1 MLFSFD
7 CENSFAAHSAFY
19 FLEYWLKW
27 LFKCKRLPTPDLS
40 SNSYPELLS
49 ITALARNSPPFHLKQ
64 TFERFK
70 EINIFKSFPDLF
82 TFYPSRNFSL
92 HYVPQSLLKN

>member
-27 LFKCKRLPTPDLS
+27 LFKCKRLPTPALGLMYFRAMSYLDMTKNKVTKVKQLGIYIYS
-40 SNSYPELLS
+40 SL
-49 ITALARNSPPFHLKQ
+49 TR
-64 TFERFK
+64 
-70 EINIFKSFPDLF
+70 
-82 TFYPSRNFSL
+82 
-92 HYVPQSLLKN
+92 

>member
-27 LFKCKRLPTPDLS
+27 LFKCKRLPTPVNYQLTDEVFANTRKPQPFCDITMKRY
-40 SNSYPELLS
+40 NSMRFS
-49 ITALARNSPPFHLKQ
+49 HLI
-64 TFERFK
+64 K
-70 EINIFKSFPDLF
+70 EIVFNA
-82 TFYPSRNFSL
+82 
-92 HYVPQSLLKN
+92 